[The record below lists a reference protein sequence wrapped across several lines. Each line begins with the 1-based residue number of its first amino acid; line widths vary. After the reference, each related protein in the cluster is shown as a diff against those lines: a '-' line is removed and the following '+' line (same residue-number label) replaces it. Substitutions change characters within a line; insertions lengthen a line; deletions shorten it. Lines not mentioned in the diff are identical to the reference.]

1 MLTVRWYCVFEVLL
15 TDKFMTG
22 ITFELWIG
30 LSVVEKLFVECE
42 KYIGYTIWCVD
53 RFIYGWDYNVVFV
66 WCGAWWET
74 FVDSE
79 KYMWQTIEC
88 VDRFIYGRDYT
99 MVMNWFE
106 RGKTFDECEKYIG
119 DTI

>member
-1 MLTVRWYCVFEVLL
+1 MA
-15 TDKFMTG
+15 G

-30 LSVVEKLFVECE
+30 LSVRKHLMNAKSVILFN
-42 KYIGYTIWCVD
+42 
-53 RFIYGWDYNVVFV
+53 GWDYIVIFV